1 MSITSFYFLLFY
13 AFVLLIYYIVPKK
26 GQWVILLL
34 ASILY
39 YLFSDN
45 GFLIFYPLAAV
56 LVCHLGVRRMVQVRE
71 RAKAQKEER
80 SSAEN
85 SGKSPQKSLWKSLR
99 KSPERLCRQ
108 ALVAVIVINVG
119 VLFLLKYIN
128 FGINTVNG
136 IVSFFREGEL
146 LHSLNWLVPLGIS
159 YYSLTLIGYVADVY
173 FEIAKPLKNPA
184 KLALYGMFFPC
195 MLSGPI
201 LKFREDGDQLYEP
214 HPFDY
219 VQVTRGMQRML
230 WGFFKVLVI
239 SERMGLIVD
248 TVYGNYAQYPGL
260 YIWIGTVAFAFQ
272 LYTNF
277 SGGMDISLGIAQTFG
292 LKLPENFERPFFSKT
307 ISEYWRRW
315 HITLGVWMKEYVF
328 YPILRSAM
336 FTKLGKKLRARF
348 GKKRGKQL
356 TTFAGMFLLWF
367 AVGIWHGGDWKYVIG
382 SGLLHWAYIVC
393 GELLEPVYAKGMAKL
408 GIDPRAKWVDRLRV
422 LRTFFL
428 VNIGFVF
435 FRADSVGAAFSMLK
449 GAVSVF
455 NPGILIDGA
464 IFALG
469 LDWIEFTIAVV
480 SLLML
485 LGVSLLQEKGSVRER
500 IGKKSLPVRWIIWYA
515 LLFYVILLGN
525 YGPDYSAAEFIYQGF

>member
-13 AFVLLIYYIVPKK
+13 ALVLLIYYIVPKK

-34 ASILY
+34 ASLLY

-45 GFLIFYPLAAV
+45 GFLIFYPLSAV
-56 LVCHLGVRRMVQVRE
+56 LVCQAGIWRMAQVRE
-71 RAKAQKEER
+71 RAQARRAAGEDPGKE
-80 SSAEN
+80 
-85 SGKSPQKSLWKSLR
+85 PQR
-99 KSPERLCRQ
+99 KCRR
-108 ALVAVIVINVG
+108 ALAAVILVNVG
-119 VLFLLKYIN
+119 ALFLLKYIN
-128 FGINTVNG
+128 FGINTANG
-136 IVSFFREGEL
+136 IASLFREGEL
-146 LHSLNWLVPLGIS
+146 LHGLDWLVPLGIS

-173 FEIAKPLKNPA
+173 FEIAKPLKNPG

-201 LKFREDGDQLYEP
+201 LRFREDGDPLFAP

-239 SERMGLIVD
+239 SERMGKIVD
-248 TVYGNYAQYPGL
+248 TVYGNYGQYPGL

-292 LKLPENFERPFFSKT
+292 LKLPENFERPFFSRT

-328 YPILRSAM
+328 YPILRSSLFAG
-336 FTKLGKKLRARF
+336 LGKKLRARF
-348 GKKRGKQL
+348 GKKKGKQL

-367 AVGIWHGGDWKYVIG
+367 TVGVWHGGDWKYVIG
-382 SGLLHWAYIVC
+382 SGLLHWSYIVC
-393 GELLEPVYAKGMAKL
+393 GELLGPIYAKGMQKL
-408 GIDPRAKWVDRLRV
+408 GIDPKAKWVDGLRV

-435 FRADSVGAAFSMLK
+435 FRADSVGDAWRML
-449 GAVSVF
+449 GLSVSVF
-455 NPGILIDGA
+455 NPGILANGSV
-464 IFALG
+464 FTLG
-469 LDWIEFTIAVV
+469 LDWIEFTIAAV
-480 SLLML
+480 SLLL
-485 LGVSLLQEKGSVRER
+485 LLAVSLLQEKGSVRER
-500 IGKKSLPVRWIIWYA
+500 IGRKRLPLRWLIWYA